1 MAYLMAVRN
10 DKDLSWDSGYRKLT
24 LPPYNT
30 KLRIDAKAVQ
40 CAAAFPSISKEEV
53 GLMFFDSRFRP
64 VRAAK
69 WLCPLAVALVLMIF
83 APAAR
88 AQDPDIAKKL
98 GDFDAYMAQTL
109 KDWNTP
115 GIGVGIVVNDKLVFA
130 KGYGYRDYE
139 KKLPFTPTTLQ
150 QIASNSKLFTAVA
163 AGMLVEEG
171 KLTWD
176 KPVRDSVPTIQFY
189 NDQLNNNI
197 TLRDMLSHRTGVT
210 RHDSIWFKSPFTRK
224 ELFDKLK
231 YLEPQEPMRQT
242 FLYNNLM
249 FSAVGEIIE
258 LKSGQRWEQ
267 FVRERILTPL
277 SMTSTSYSISDMT
290 QRPDHGVPF
299 REKRD
304 SFELYKIPY
313 YEDTEGVA
321 PAGAIISNVDDL
333 SHWLIALMNDGKYNG
348 KQVLPAK
355 VLKETLQ
362 PAIGLPNTL
371 GEALGYW
378 ELLNP
383 AYGMG
388 RQTVSYRGHL
398 LTFHGGDLPG
408 FHSQISFMPNDK
420 IGVIVLVISDHS
432 APLYNIVS
440 YNVYERLLGMDQT
453 PWSQRRLQQRLANK
467 KAGTEAR
474 AKAGAD
480 RVPNTKPSHP
490 LSSYVAEYENPA
502 YGILKIGLTGD
513 QLQVAFHE
521 FQFPMTHFHYDRFDT
536 PDDEQYGRLSVNFR
550 TNPQG
555 DVDSAVISLDEAE
568 VTFTRKPETLDAKL
582 MQSLAGTYLTPS
594 KVKFQVS
601 YQPGAG
607 LALEF
612 PGAPPQ
618 QLIPIKGLQF
628 RTQRFADVIY
638 EFVLENGQAKALKER
653 DPSGEFTYT
662 RQ

>member
-1 MAYLMAVRN
+1 MRAQPFHRIHNEEITTSMSFASKHRLARPVNRIRP
-10 DKDLSWDSGYRKLT
+10 LTIALALLISGLATNAQELDITKKL
-24 LPPYNT
+24 
-30 KLRIDAKAVQ
+30 D
-40 CAAAFPSISKEEV
+40 
-53 GLMFFDSRFRP
+53 GFDS
-64 VRAAK
+64 
-69 WLCPLAVALVLMIF
+69 
-83 APAAR
+83 
-88 AQDPDIAKKL
+88 
-98 GDFDAYMAQTL
+98 YMAQIL

-139 KKLPFTPTTLQ
+139 KKVPFTPATLQ

-171 KLTWD
+171 QLTWD
-176 KPVRDSVPTIQFY
+176 KPIREAVPTIQFY
-189 NDQLNNNI
+189 NDQLNNNV

-210 RHDSIWFKSPFTRK
+210 RHDLIWFKSPFTRK
-224 ELFDKLK
+224 ELFERLK

-249 FSAVGEIIE
+249 FSAVGQIIE

-267 FVRERILTPL
+267 FVREKIFTPL
-277 SMTSTSYSISDMT
+277 DMKTTTYSVDDMNKH
-290 QRPDHGVPF
+290 PDHGVPF
-299 REKRD
+299 KEKRD

-321 PAGAIISNVDDL
+321 PAGAIISNIDEL

-355 VLKETLQ
+355 VLKDTLQ

-371 GEALGYW
+371 GEALGFW

-432 APLYNIVS
+432 APLYNIVG
-440 YNVYERLLGMDQT
+440 YNIYERLLGMDQT
-453 PWSQRRLQQRLANK
+453 PWSERQLKMRLANK

-480 RVPNTKPSHP
+480 RVPNTKPSHA
-490 LSSYVAEYENPA
+490 LADYAAEYESPA
-502 YGILKIGLTGD
+502 YGIVKISQKSD
-513 QLQVAFHE
+513 ALQFDFHD
-521 FQFPMTHFHYDRFDT
+521 FHFPLSHFHYDRFDT
-536 PDDEQYGRLSVNFR
+536 PDDEQYGKFSVNFR

-555 DVDSAVISLDEAE
+555 DVDNAVISLDQAE
-568 VTFTRKPETLDAKL
+568 VVFTRKPETIDSKILEK
-582 MQSLAGTYLTPS
+582 LAGTYLTPS
-594 KVKFQVS
+594 KVKFQVT
-601 YQPGAG
+601 YTPGAG
-607 LALEF
+607 LALAF
-612 PGAPPQ
+612 PGSPPQ
-618 QLIPIKGLQF
+618 KLIPVKGMQF
-628 RTQRFADVIY
+628 RTPQFADVIY
-638 EFVLENGQAKALKER
+638 EFVLENGQVKALKER
-653 DPSGEFTYT
+653 DPSGEFTFT

>member
-1 MAYLMAVRN
+1 MTFQCSPKNPRVR
-10 DKDLSWDSGYRKLT
+10 LT
-24 LPPYNT
+24 LVRRR
-30 KLRIDAKAVQ
+30 LRSFGRKNRGLRMTGENH
-40 CAAAFPSISKEEV
+40 AARTILFAASI
-53 GLMFFDSRFRP
+53 
-64 VRAAK
+64 
-69 WLCPLAVALVLMIF
+69 LALLTF
-83 APAAR
+83 GSAAR
-88 AQDPDIAKKL
+88 AQEADVAKKL
-98 GDFDAYMAQTL
+98 QGFDAYMEQTL

-115 GIGVGIVVNDKLVFA
+115 GVGVGIVVNDKLVFA

-139 KKLPFTPTTLQ
+139 KKLPFTPKTMQ
-150 QIASNSKLFTAVA
+150 PIASNSKLFTAVA

-176 KPVRDSVPTIQFY
+176 KPVRESVPVIQFY
-189 NDQLNNNI
+189 NDQLNNNV

-224 ELFDKLK
+224 ELFEKLK
-231 YLEPQEPMRQT
+231 YLEPQEPMRET

-249 FSAVGEIIE
+249 FAAVGQIIE
-258 LKSGQRWEQ
+258 IKSGKRWED
-267 FVRERILTPL
+267 FVRERIFTPL
-277 SMTSTSYSISDMT
+277 DMNMTNYTIADMLK
-290 QRPDHGVPF
+290 QQDYGVPF

-321 PAGAIISNVDDL
+321 PAGAVISNIDEL
-333 SHWLIALMNDGKYNG
+333 SHWLIALMNDGKYKG
-348 KQVLPAK
+348 KQVLPAS
-355 VLKETLQ
+355 VLKATLQ
-362 PAIGLPNTL
+362 PAIGLPNTA

-378 ELLNP
+378 EMLNP

-388 RQTVSYRGHL
+388 RETASYRGKL

-408 FHSQISFMPNDK
+408 FHSQISFLPNDK

-432 APLYNIVS
+432 APLYNIIS

-453 PWSQRRLQQRLANK
+453 PWSQRQLARRLAGK

-480 RVPNTKPSHP
+480 RVPNTKASHA
-490 LSSYVAEYENPA
+490 LTDYAGEYENPA
-502 YGILKIGLTGD
+502 YGILKIGLQGD
-513 QLQVAFHE
+513 QLQFGFHE
-521 FQFPMTHFHYDRFDT
+521 FHFPMSHFHYDRFDT
-536 PDDEQYGRLSVNFR
+536 PDDEQYGRFSVNFR

-555 DVDSAVISLDEAE
+555 DIHEAVISLDEAE
-568 VTFTRKPETLDAKL
+568 VVFTRKPETLDPKL
-582 MQSLAGTYLTPS
+582 VEKLAGTYMTPT
-594 KVKFQVS
+594 KVKFEVQ

-607 LALEF
+607 LSLAF

-618 QLIPIKGLQF
+618 KLILVKGLQF
-628 RTQRFADVIY
+628 RTPQFADSIY
-638 EFVLENGQAKALKER
+638 EFVVENGQVKALKER
-653 DPSGEFTYT
+653 DPSGEFTYP